1 MEMSRTSGDP
11 VLFVKPAA
19 EGYQAGA
26 LPSVLDY
33 GNFSDSVSFR
43 ERLDQHSRL
52 LHAPPA
58 GLCARFHVLLCL
70 TSLLACEPP
79 ISLL

>member
-1 MEMSRTSGDP
+1 VQLPERAEDLLVEMSRTSGDP

-33 GNFSDSVSFR
+33 GNFTDSVSFR

-58 GLCARFHVLLCL
+58 GLCAFPSA
-70 TSLLACEPP
+70 SLLD
-79 ISLL
+79 